1 MASDFS
7 LDEPYFRI
15 HIVGSE
21 ETFPTVLDVS
31 SFLYDLNLLYEI
43 ARLATDPNYSKFRFS
58 RFVYFRTGRPLK
70 EQDRLRIQS
79 LRQESPLA
87 LVAVL
92 TAVPVAIGAVW
103 GVVQIVEKIANA
115 PLNRRKLKAEVE
127 KLERENR
134 ETAESS
140 HALIPDNDE
149 EVRSVLRVRE
159 AEQLFDSVAGRLE
172 RSSVR
177 VKELEIEIVQP
188 GRVRKSE

>member
-1 MASDFS
+1 MALDFS
-7 LDEPYFRI
+7 LNEPYFRI
-15 HIVGSE
+15 QIAGRE

-43 ARLATDPNYSKFRFS
+43 ARLATDPNYDEFRFS
-58 RFVYFRTGRPLK
+58 RFVYFRSGRPLK
-70 EQDRLRIQS
+70 EADRLRIQS

-134 ETAESS
+134 ETARSS
-140 HALIPDNDE
+140 QALIPDNDE
-149 EVRSVLRVRE
+149 QVRSVLRVRE

-172 RSSVR
+172 RSSVHI
-177 VKELEIEIVQP
+177 KELEIEIVQP
-188 GRVRKSE
+188 RRIRKSE